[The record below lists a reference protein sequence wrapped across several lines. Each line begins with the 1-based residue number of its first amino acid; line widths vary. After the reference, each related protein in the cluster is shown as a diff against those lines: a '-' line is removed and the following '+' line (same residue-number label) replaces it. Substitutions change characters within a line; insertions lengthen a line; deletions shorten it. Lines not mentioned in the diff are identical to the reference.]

1 MLCGLRLRFYFAVRN
16 RWLCGSSLLK
26 SKGDPS
32 GWLYLAVA
40 IVTEVIGTSALA
52 PSQGFTKPVPTIIV
66 LISYAAAFYLLSQ
79 TLHTIPVAVAYAVW
93 SGAGVALIT
102 LIAWAMFG
110 QRLDAFALLG
120 IGLIVAGVLVIRILS
135 DASAH

>member
-1 MLCGLRLRFYFAVRN
+1 M
-16 RWLCGSSLLK
+16 
-26 SKGDPS
+26 

-52 PSQGFTKPVPTIIV
+52 PSQGFTKPLPIIV
-66 LISYAAAFYLLSQ
+66 LVSYAAAFYLLSQ

-93 SGAGVALIT
+93 SGVGVALIT

-120 IGLIVAGVLVIRILS
+120 IALIVAGVLVIRILS

>member
-1 MLCGLRLRFYFAVRN
+1 MLCGLRLDSVLPVRN
-16 RWLCGSSLLK
+16 DGVGGSLRLG
-26 SKGDPS
+26 KGVILGLVLSRRCDCN
-32 GWLYLAVA
+32 GGRRNLGAGAVA
-40 IVTEVIGTSALA
+40 RLHQACADHHRARQLCRR
-52 PSQGFTKPVPTIIV
+52 
-66 LISYAAAFYLLSQ
+66 LLPAVA

-120 IGLIVAGVLVIRILS
+120 IALIVAGVLVIRILS

>member
-1 MLCGLRLRFYFAVRN
+1 MLCGLRLRFVLPFGTDGFGDLRDLETGVILGLALSRGCDCNGGHRNLGVGAVTGLHQTCADDHRA
-16 RWLCGSSLLK
+16 RQLCRRL
-26 SKGDPS
+26 
-32 GWLYLAVA
+32 
-40 IVTEVIGTSALA
+40 
-52 PSQGFTKPVPTIIV
+52 
-66 LISYAAAFYLLSQ
+66 YLLSQ

-93 SGAGVALIT
+93 SGAGAALIT

>member
-1 MLCGLRLRFYFAVRN
+1 L
-16 RWLCGSSLLK
+16 
-26 SKGDPS
+26 

-66 LISYAAAFYLLSQ
+66 LVSYAAAFYLLSQ